1 MPKNQKSFLNHLNK
15 HRCKTKKT
23 FYQQWQENPV
33 YCPALEKEVHAT
45 RDGWRH
51 ISGLGKKRSIQDT
64 HRRLDLFKY
73 ARSIVER
80 SGTFQYVRS
89 INREI
94 YYSFESVE
102 KFSGIF
108 EKVGS

>member
-1 MPKNQKSFLNHLNK
+1 M
-15 HRCKTKKT
+15 
-23 FYQQWQENPV
+23 
-33 YCPALEKEVHAT
+33 HAT

-102 KFSGIF
+102 KFLGIF
-108 EKVGS
+108 EKGRKLKRIKVVIKIKKTGKAVFHSVMD